1 VRPFAEAAWKQ
12 ISALTVT
19 EPGEPIADSG
29 AGLLC
34 DLELHR
40 PTGLLLDHG
49 RSVPHPPAGTHVVNF
64 QPDEIAASQLAVD
77 RQIEHGKIAPAFLHL
92 EAHSNGPDI
101 LRVQRALLADQA
113 SLVPRLALMTR
124 SRIFRC

>member
-1 VRPFAEAAWKQ
+1 MDYAGVLPGREVRPFSEAAWKQ
-12 ISALTVT
+12 ISALAVA
-19 EPGEPIADSG
+19 EPGEPFADSG

-64 QPDEIAASQLAVD
+64 QPDEIAASQLAVGSP
-77 RQIEHGKIAPAFLHL
+77 RTQ
-92 EAHSNGPDI
+92 
-101 LRVQRALLADQA
+101 AD
-113 SLVPRLALMTR
+113 MW
-124 SRIFRC
+124 SRCGWS